1 MPCKVENRLT
11 NPHASWDEKEKA
23 FKTMLAIFKKRV
35 SEAGII
41 SEFKQRQSYE
51 SKGEK
56 ARRKKKESDRL
67 RQRAIDG
74 KKVREYFGR
83 D

>member
-1 MPCKVENRLT
+1 MSCKVENRLA
-11 NPHASWDEKEKA
+11 NPHASYDEREKA

-41 SEFKQRQSYE
+41 SEYKQRQSYE

-56 ARRKKKESDRL
+56 ARRKKKESAL
-67 RQRAIDG
+67 ARQRGVDG

>member
-1 MPCKVENRLT
+1 MPCKVESRPT
-11 NPHASWDEKEKA
+11 NPHASWDEREKA

-35 SEAGII
+35 SESGII
-41 SEFKQRQSYE
+41 SEYKQRQFYE
-51 SKGEK
+51 SPGEK
-56 ARRKKKESDRL
+56 TRRKKKESDRL

-74 KKVREYFGR
+74 KKVREYFGK